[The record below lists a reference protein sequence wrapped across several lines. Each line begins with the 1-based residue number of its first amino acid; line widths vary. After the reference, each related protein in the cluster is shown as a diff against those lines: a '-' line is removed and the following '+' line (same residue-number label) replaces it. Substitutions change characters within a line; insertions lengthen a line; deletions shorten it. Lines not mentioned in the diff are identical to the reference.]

1 MAFETGS
8 SVNSQIVILVFAS
21 TLIMSF
27 ALFAYYR
34 VYRYVRC
41 NLVLSRNLSDHQM
54 RMSLDFHVFGKSIPN
69 NIKILY
75 IAFEFC
81 IPAVAVLVG
90 ICALEAHRME
100 VALLLGLV
108 AIFGLM
114 AAFGGLYKMIK
125 TEPASLS

>member
-1 MAFETGS
+1 
-8 SVNSQIVILVFAS
+8 
-21 TLIMSF
+21 
-27 ALFAYYR
+27 
-34 VYRYVRC
+34 
-41 NLVLSRNLSDHQM
+41 
-54 RMSLDFHVFGKSIPN
+54 MSLDFHVFGKSIPN

-81 IPAVAVLVG
+81 IPAVAVLFG